1 LIEKKGALMG
11 FGEAISA
18 GFGNYVNFSGRAM
31 RSEYWYWTLFVI
43 VGGIVASVIDMAVFG
58 AGAMS
63 GSLGIVSVL
72 FNLAVLLPSIAIGV
86 RRLHDLDRS
95 GWWLLL
101 LFIPLVGAIILIV
114 WFCTRGTPGPNRF
127 GGPPMILAP
136 VMAARM

>member
-1 LIEKKGALMG
+1 MG